1 MKSLPIG
8 ITDFSEIVRGDY
20 LYADKT
26 ELLYE
31 MVTSF
36 TPFYLGRP
44 DGFGKTLLHSTLEA
58 IFQGRRDLFEGL
70 WIAGS
75 DYDWLPRPVIRLNL
89 AGLDTSDGDAF
100 DKSLLS
106 RLKTIAEPEGIKLED
121 RFIGFSLNDLARGLQ
136 KKYNSRVAI
145 IIDEYNAP
153 GLVKIDGNE
162 VRESIFGTLDQIYS
176 MIKDMESKDFFLIT
190 GPGEYDPASIGTD
203 VLDLNDLTDQ
213 TEFLPILG
221 FTTEEFDSLF
231 GDRLPAVLTA
241 LKAKGQLPPEAT
253 ELDLRQRILSK
264 AQRFDCYSDLAV
276 LNSHSVLDLFHRE
289 TLDEF

>member
-1 MKSLPIG
+1 MKRLPIG
-8 ITDFSEIVRGDY
+8 ITDFSEIIRGDY

-26 ELLYE
+26 ELIYE

-44 DGFGKTLLHSTLEA
+44 DGFGKTLLLSTLEA

-70 WIAGS
+70 WIADS
-75 DYDWLPRPVIRLNL
+75 DYDWLPRPFIRVNM
-89 AGLDTSDGDAF
+89 AGLDTSDGNAF
-100 DKSLLS
+100 DKSLFS
-106 RLKTIAEPEGIKLED
+106 RFKAIAEPEGIKLEK
-121 RFIGFSLNDLARGLQ
+121 RFIGFALEGLARGLQ

-145 IIDEYNAP
+145 IIEEYNAP
-153 GLVKIDGNE
+153 GLNKITDNE
-162 VRESIFGTLDQIYS
+162 VRRRIFGTLDHIYS
-176 MIKDMESKDFFLIT
+176 IIKGMLSKDFFLIT
-190 GPGEYDPASIGTD
+190 GPGEYDPESSGTY
-203 VLDLNDLTDQ
+203 VLDLNDLTMQPD
-213 TEFLPILG
+213 FLPILG
-221 FTTEEFDSLF
+221 FTTEEFDALF
-231 GDRLPAVLTA
+231 GDRLPATLTA

-276 LNSHSVLDLFHRE
+276 LNSRSVLDLFHRE